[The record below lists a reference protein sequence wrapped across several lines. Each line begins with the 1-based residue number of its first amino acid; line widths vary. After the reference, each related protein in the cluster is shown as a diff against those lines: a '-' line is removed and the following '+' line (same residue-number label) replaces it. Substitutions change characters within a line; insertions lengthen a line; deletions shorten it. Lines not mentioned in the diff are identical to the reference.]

1 MWTHAIA
8 FSTPTVT
15 KSPSGIKHVTDTWG
29 KPIPADF
36 KDATR
41 NDAVA
46 ADQLGHTADQLVE
59 IHKSAYDGQSY
70 FKDVATGEIYDISR
84 TFSKDGSMFVQMTCS
99 KRERGKVVQDG

>member
-15 KSPSGIKHVTDTWG
+15 KSPSGIKQVADQWG
-29 KPIPADF
+29 DPISANF

-46 ADQLGHTADQLVE
+46 ADQLGYTADQIVE
-59 IHKSAYDGQSY
+59 IHKSAYNGQSY
-70 FKDVATGEIYDISR
+70 FKDITSGDIYDISR
-84 TFSKDGSMFVQMTCS
+84 SFSGDGSMSVLLTCS